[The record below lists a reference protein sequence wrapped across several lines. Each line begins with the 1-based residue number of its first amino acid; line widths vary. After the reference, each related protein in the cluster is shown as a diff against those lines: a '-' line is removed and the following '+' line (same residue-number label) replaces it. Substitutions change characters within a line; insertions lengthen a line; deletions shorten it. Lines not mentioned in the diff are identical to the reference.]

1 MIEIRSEK
9 VEDENGVRRVHEAAF
24 APSLLEANLVDMLR
38 IAGKALV
45 SLVAI
50 DEGQIVGHVLFSPVS
65 IAIAPDQFRA
75 VGMAPVGV
83 LPGFQN
89 KGIGAR
95 LVRQG
100 LDQCREAGY
109 DAVVVLG
116 HTSYYPRFGFLPGS
130 RFGLKNEYNANDA
143 FMALELKEGALASVS
158 GLVRYAPEFR
168 DVGC

>member
-9 VEDENGVRRVHEAAF
+9 PQDESGVRRVHEAAF

-38 IAGKALV
+38 KTGKALV
-45 SLVAI
+45 SLVALE
-50 DEGQIVGHVLFSPVS
+50 DGQTVGHVLFSPVS

-75 VGMAPVGV
+75 VGMAPVAV
-83 LPGFQN
+83 LPEAQN
-89 KGIGAR
+89 KGIGSR

-130 RFGLKNEYNANDA
+130 RFGLENEYNANEA
-143 FMALELKEGALASVS
+143 FMALALKDDALAGVS
-158 GLVRYAPEFR
+158 GLVQYAPEFR
-168 DVGC
+168 DVS

>member
-9 VEDENGVRRVHEAAF
+9 PDDESGVRRVHEAAF
-24 APSLLEANLVDMLR
+24 APSLLEANLVDMLCK
-38 IAGKALV
+38 AGKALV

-83 LPGFQN
+83 LPAFQN
-89 KGIGAR
+89 KGIGSR
-95 LVRQG
+95 LIRQG

-130 RFGLKNEYNANDA
+130 HFGLENAYNANDA
-143 FMALELKEGALASVS
+143 FMALELKEGALAGVS
-158 GLVRYAPEFR
+158 GLVQYGLEFGE
-168 DVGC
+168 VS